1 MASKYD
7 KAALLA
13 DFHTGTYTQRQLA
26 DRYKISPAM
35 VNKITKG
42 VEKKNAEI
50 VNKKLELNQEIKLLS
65 EQEVN
70 AVNEAVYF
78 KEKMIGEIQLFT
90 TSAMRKASDLL
101 TVSDSGS
108 DFKAIV
114 EGVDKLSIT
123 NGINERHAKPS
134 QVQQNTQINNEQP
147 KASMTIEEIEA
158 EMVKRGIPT
167 PQIN

>member
-1 MASKYD
+1 MAAKYD

-26 DRYKISPAM
+26 DRHKISPAM
-35 VNKITKG
+35 VNRITKG

-50 VNKKLELNQEIKLLS
+50 VNKKVELNQDIKLLS

-70 AVNEAVYF
+70 AVNEAVHF

-90 TSAMRKASDLL
+90 TNAMRKAGDLL
-101 TVSDSGS
+101 TLSDSGS

-123 NGINERHAKPS
+123 TGVNERHAKPS
-134 QVQQNTQINNEQP
+134 QVQQNTQINNEAPRTLDDFYRQ
-147 KASMTIEEIEA
+147 E
-158 EMVKRGIPT
+158 
-167 PQIN
+167 